1 MSVLVWGLALTNKKQ
16 MLNEVLSHLD
26 AALTSLSTVNLIRV
40 ESILRL
46 SRNIGTYRLS
56 LWHAAWYA
64 IGRSEV
70 SMRHLPLCKTSGRL
84 CLTCLESSR
93 RTHICIQRRIT
104 VVSILQG
111 AGR

>member
-26 AALTSLSTVNLIRV
+26 AALTSLSSVNLIRV
-40 ESILRL
+40 EPILRL
-46 SRNIGTYRLS
+46 SLDIGTYRLS
-56 LWHAAWYA
+56 LWHAANTYA

-93 RTHICIQRRIT
+93 RTPHMH
-104 VVSILQG
+104 S
-111 AGR
+111 A